1 MVFQM
6 KTNKITTL
14 ILLLLLQVAVKA
26 QTNNFYEKEIIV
38 MLRTFYTGYINETDK
53 LKYNQA
59 DTIVKKYCTA
69 LLQNQLYDED
79 IDYDVLLDGQFCETD
94 WLKTMTIHKDNKA
107 DEIYIVTFSYN
118 SDGRKIY
125 KKIKLQIIKENLKYK
140 INKVIIDN

>member
-1 MVFQM
+1 M
-6 KTNKITTL
+6 KTNKITCL

-26 QTNNFYEKEIIV
+26 QNYNYSEKEVIA
-38 MLRTFYTGYINETDK
+38 MLRTFYTGYINETVK
-53 LKYNQA
+53 LNSDQA

-69 LLQNQLYDED
+69 LLQKQLYDVD

-94 WLKTMTIHKDNKA
+94 WLKTMTIHKDRNA
-107 DEIYIVTFSYN
+107 DDIYFVRFSYN

-125 KKIKLQIIKENLKYK
+125 KKIKLQIIKDNLKYK

>member
-1 MVFQM
+1 M
-6 KTNKITTL
+6 KTNIITTL
-14 ILLLLLQVAVKA
+14 ILILLLQVAVKA
-26 QTNNFYEKEIIV
+26 QTNNYSEKEIIA
-38 MLRTFYTGYINETDK
+38 MLRTFYTGYINATDR
-53 LKYNQA
+53 LNYNQK

-94 WLKTMTIHKDNKA
+94 WLKTMTIQKDSKA
-107 DEIYIVTFSYN
+107 NDIYNVRFFYN
-118 SDGRKIY
+118 SDGRKVY

>member
-1 MVFQM
+1 M
-6 KTNKITTL
+6 KTNKITCL

-26 QTNNFYEKEIIV
+26 QTNNYSEKEVIA
-38 MLRTFYTGYINETDK
+38 MLRTFYTGYINETVK
-53 LKYNQA
+53 LNSDQA

-69 LLQNQLYDED
+69 LLQKQLYDED
-79 IDYDVLLDGQFCETD
+79 IDYDVLLDGQFCDTD
-94 WLKTMTIHKDNKA
+94 WLKTMTIHIDRNA
-107 DEIYIVTFSYN
+107 DDIYIVRFSYN